1 MMVRI
6 KIKEIKTVSKK
17 KNRGETEFVV
27 DVGQKIRNLRR
38 KLGLSIE
45 TLARRSD
52 LSTAA
57 IQKIETNHM
66 VPTIISLMK
75 ISRALGEK
83 VSFFVDEGDGSDQI
97 VLIKRNERK
106 GFYSEESKMSQ
117 EYITG
122 QLEKRVLEGGIFN
135 IKTGGQSGR
144 EMNSHPG
151 EEIIFCLKGKIE
163 VFTPAMNYV
172 LSTGDTLHF
181 NSDIPHRW
189 RNLGSTAA
197 QIIWIYTQRST

>member
-1 MMVRI
+1 
-6 KIKEIKTVSKK
+6 
-17 KNRGETEFVV
+17 
-27 DVGQKIRNLRR
+27 
-38 KLGLSIE
+38 
-45 TLARRSD
+45 
-52 LSTAA
+52 
-57 IQKIETNHM
+57 
-66 VPTIISLMK
+66 MK

-83 VSFFVDEGDGSDQI
+83 VSFFVDEGNGNDQI
-97 VLIKRNERK
+97 VLVKKSGRK

-163 VFTPAMNYV
+163 VFTPARNYM

-181 NSDIPHRW
+181 KSDIPHRW
-189 RNLGSTAA
+189 RNSGRTAA
-197 QIIWIYTQRST
+197 QIIWIYTQRSA

>member
-1 MMVRI
+1 
-6 KIKEIKTVSKK
+6 VSKK

>member
-1 MMVRI
+1 MAAPQ
-6 KIKEIKTVSKK
+6 KIQTKQD
-17 KNRGETEFVV
+17 FVI
-27 DVGQKIRNLRR
+27 DVGRKIRDLRR
-38 KLGLSIE
+38 RLGLSIE
-45 TLARRSD
+45 TLSKRSG

-83 VSFFVDEGDGSDQI
+83 VSFFVDEGSGSDQI
-97 VLIKRNERK
+97 VLTRKKERK
-106 GFYSEESKMSQ
+106 GFYSQESKTLQ

-122 QLEKRVLEGGIFN
+122 QLERKILEGGIF
-135 IKTGGQSGR
+135 KVKVGGQSAR

-163 VFTPAMNYV
+163 VFTPLQNYK
-172 LSTGDTLHF
+172 LSSGDTLHF
-181 NSDIPHRW
+181 KSDIPHRW
-189 RNLGSTAA
+189 RNSGKTPA
-197 QIIWIYTQRST
+197 QLIWLYTQRPT

>member
-1 MMVRI
+1 MAS
-6 KIKEIKTVSKK
+6 SKAVVP
-17 KNRGETEFVV
+17 RGDFVI
-27 DVGQKIRNLRR
+27 DVGQKIRGLR
-38 KLGLSIE
+38 KKQGLSIE
-45 TLARRSD
+45 TLSERSS
-52 LSTAA
+52 LSAAA

-75 ISRALGEK
+75 IARALGER
-83 VSFFVDEGDGSDQI
+83 VSFFVDEKEGDDQI
-97 VLIKRNERK
+97 VLIRKKERK
-106 GFYSEESKMSQ
+106 RFYSKLSKVSQ

-122 QLEKRVLEGGIFN
+122 QLESRALEGGVF
-135 IKTGGQSGR
+135 TAQRGAQSGE

-181 NSDIPHRW
+181 KSDIPHRW
-189 RNLGSTAA
+189 RNSGSTAA
-197 QIIWIYTQRST
+197 QIIWVYTQRST

>member
-1 MMVRI
+1 MAF
-6 KIKEIKTVSKK
+6 SPKK
-17 KNRGETEFVV
+17 KIQKDLMI

-38 KLGLSIE
+38 RLGLSIE
-45 TLARRSD
+45 TLAKQSG
-52 LSTAA
+52 LSTPA

-83 VSFFVDEGDGSDQI
+83 VSFFVDEGSGNDQI
-97 VLIKRNERK
+97 VLIKKSARK

-122 QLEKRVLEGGIFN
+122 QLEKRVLEGGVFN
-135 IKTGGQSGR
+135 IRRGGQSGR

-163 VFTPAMNYV
+163 VFTPGTNYL

-181 NSDIPHRW
+181 KSDIPHRW
-189 RNLGSTAA
+189 RNSGGTAA
-197 QIIWIYTQRST
+197 QIIWIYTQRSI

>member
-1 MMVRI
+1 MVRI
-6 KIKEIKTVSKK
+6 KIKKVKTVSKK

>member
-1 MMVRI
+1 VATSQ
-6 KIKEIKTVSKK
+6 KIQTKQD
-17 KNRGETEFVV
+17 FVI
-27 DVGQKIRNLRR
+27 DVGQKIRDLRR
-38 KLGLSIE
+38 RLGLSIE
-45 TLARRSD
+45 TLSKRSG

-83 VSFFVDEGDGSDQI
+83 VSFFVDESNGGDHI
-97 VLIKRNERK
+97 VLIKKEERR
-106 GFYSEESKMSQ
+106 GFYSEESKISQ

-122 QLEKRVLEGGIFN
+122 QLERRVLEGGIFN
-135 IKTGGQSGR
+135 IKVGGQSGR

-163 VFTPAMNYV
+163 VFTPPQNYI
-172 LSTGDTLHF
+172 LSSGDTLHF
-181 NSDIPHRW
+181 KSDIPHRW
-189 RNLGSTAA
+189 RNSGKTPA
-197 QIIWIYTQRST
+197 QLIWVYTQRPT

>member
-1 MMVRI
+1 MMVIRI
-6 KIKEIKTVSKK
+6 KIKEGKLPKRKT
-17 KNRGETEFVV
+17 GETEFVV
-27 DVGQKIRNLRR
+27 DVGQKTETRR
-38 KLGLSIE
+38 RLGLSIE

-66 VPTIISLMK
+66 VPTIVSLMK

-83 VSFFVDEGDGSDQI
+83 VSFFVDEGNGNDQI
-97 VLIKRNERK
+97 VLVKKSGRK

-151 EEIIFCLKGKIE
+151 EEIIFCLKGKID
-163 VFTPAMNYV
+163 FHRPGIICFPLGHPPLQIRY
-172 LSTGDTLHF
+172 S
-181 NSDIPHRW
+181 HRW
-189 RNLGSTAA
+189 RNSGRLRL
-197 QIIWIYTQRST
+197 RSSGFIRKDRL

>member
-1 MMVRI
+1 VLIHI
-6 KIKEIKTVSKK
+6 KIKKTKIVLKK
-17 KNRGETEFVV
+17 KKRGEREFAI
-27 DVGQKIRNLRR
+27 DVGQKIRNLRKR
-38 KLGLSIE
+38 LRLSIE

-66 VPTIISLMK
+66 VPTIVSLMK
-75 ISRALGEK
+75 IARALGER
-83 VSFFVDEGDGSDQI
+83 VSFFVDEKDGDDQI
-97 VLIKRNERK
+97 ILIKKNERRR
-106 GFYSEESKMSQ
+106 FYSQLSKISQ

-122 QLEKRVLEGGIFN
+122 QLESRALEGGIF
-135 IKTGGQSGR
+135 TAQRGAQSGE

-181 NSDIPHRW
+181 KSDLPHRW
-189 RNLGSTAA
+189 RNSGSTAA
-197 QIIWIYTQRST
+197 QIVWIYTQRPT

>member
-1 MMVRI
+1 MARI
-6 KIKEIKTVSKK
+6 KIKEGKTVPKK
-17 KNRGETEFVV
+17 KKRGEMEFVV

-38 KLGLSIE
+38 RLGLSIE

-66 VPTIISLMK
+66 VPTIVSLMK
-75 ISRALGEK
+75 VSRALGEK
-83 VSFFVDEGDGSDQI
+83 VSFFVDEGNGNDQI
-97 VLIKRNERK
+97 VLVKKSGRK

-163 VFTPAMNYV
+163 VFTPAKNYV

-181 NSDIPHRW
+181 KSDIPHRW
-189 RNLGSTAA
+189 RNSGSTAA

>member
-1 MMVRI
+1 VPKR
-6 KIKEIKTVSKK
+6 KK
-17 KNRGETEFVV
+17 RRQTEFVV

-38 KLGLSIE
+38 RLGLSIE

-66 VPTIISLMK
+66 VPTIVSLMK

-83 VSFFVDEGDGSDQI
+83 VSFFVDEGNGSDQI
-97 VLIKRNERK
+97 VLIKKSERK

-122 QLEKRVLEGGIFN
+122 QLEKRVLEGGVFN
-135 IKTGGQSGR
+135 IKVGGESGR

-163 VFTPAMNYV
+163 VFTPALNYV

-181 NSDIPHRW
+181 KSDIPHRW
-189 RNLGSTAA
+189 KNSGGTAA
-197 QIIWIYTQRST
+197 QIIWIYTQRPT

>member
-1 MMVRI
+1 MAFSPT
-6 KIKEIKTVSKK
+6 KKTHQDLVI
-17 KNRGETEFVV
+17 

-45 TLARRSD
+45 TLSKQSG

-66 VPTIISLMK
+66 VPTIVSLMK

-83 VSFFVDEGDGSDQI
+83 VSFFVDEGNGSDQI
-97 VLIKRNERK
+97 VLIKKSERK

-135 IKTGGQSGR
+135 IKAGGRSGR

-163 VFTPAMNYV
+163 VFTPAQNYV

-181 NSDIPHRW
+181 KSDIPHRW
-189 RNLGSTAA
+189 RNSGRTAA
-197 QIIWIYTQRST
+197 QIIWIYTQRPT

>member
-1 MMVRI
+1 MASS
-6 KIKEIKTVSKK
+6 KTVVPKK
-17 KNRGETEFVV
+17 DFVI
-27 DVGQKIRNLRR
+27 DVGQKIRSLRK

-45 TLARRSD
+45 ILSKQSG

-66 VPTIISLMK
+66 VPTIVSLMK

-83 VSFFVDEGDGSDQI
+83 VSFFVDEMDGSDRI
-97 VLIKRNERK
+97 ILVKKKERK
-106 GFYSEESKMSQ
+106 GFYSQESKMSQ

-122 QLEKRVLEGGIFN
+122 QLERGMLEGGIFN
-135 IKTGGQSGR
+135 VKVGGQSGR

-163 VFTPAMNYV
+163 VFTPAQNYV

-181 NSDIPHRW
+181 KSDIPHRW
-189 RNLGSTAA
+189 KNSGGTAA
-197 QIIWIYTQRST
+197 QIIWIYTQRPT

>member
-1 MMVRI
+1 MALSD
-6 KIKEIKTVSKK
+6 KSQGKDD
-17 KNRGETEFVV
+17 FVI

-38 KLGLSIE
+38 RLGLSIE
-45 TLARRSD
+45 ALSQRSG

-83 VSFFVDEGDGSDQI
+83 VSFFVEEGNGAGQI
-97 VLIKRNERK
+97 ILIRRKERK
-106 GFYSEESKMSQ
+106 RFYSQRSRSSQ

-122 QLEKRVLEGGIFN
+122 QLENRVLEGGIFN
-135 IKTGGQSGR
+135 VEAGGKSGQ

-151 EEIIFCLKGKIE
+151 EEIIFCVKGKIE
-163 VFTPAMNYV
+163 VATPSRIYL
-172 LSTGDTLHF
+172 LSSGDTLHF
-181 NSDIPHRW
+181 RSDIPHRW
-189 RNLGSTAA
+189 RNSGKTPA
-197 QIIWIYTQRST
+197 QLIWIYTQWPT